1 MYLIRNLKMQT
12 RFETLEAEAL
22 KLTAA
27 ERAKLAEHLIASLDE
42 NSEIDEAWVAETE
55 RRIAE
60 IEAGTVQL
68 IPAAEAIA
76 RARTALK

>member
-1 MYLIRNLKMQT
+1 MQT
-12 RFETLEAEAL
+12 QFETLEAEAL
-22 KLTAA
+22 KLTVA
-27 ERAKLAEHLIASLDE
+27 EPAKLAEHLIASLDE
-42 NSEIDEAWVAETE
+42 DSEIEEAWATETE

-76 RARTALK
+76 SARAALN

>member
-1 MYLIRNLKMQT
+1 MQT
-12 RFETLEAEAL
+12 QFETLEAEAL
-22 KLTAA
+22 KLTVA

-42 NSEIDEAWVAETE
+42 DSEIEEAWAAETE

-76 RARTALK
+76 RARAALK

>member
-1 MYLIRNLKMQT
+1 MQT
-12 RFETLEAEAL
+12 QFETLEAEAL
-22 KLTAA
+22 KLTVA

-42 NSEIDEAWVAETE
+42 DSEIEEAWAGETE

-60 IEAGTVQL
+60 IEAGTAQL

-76 RARTALK
+76 RARAALN

>member
-1 MYLIRNLKMQT
+1 MQT
-12 RFETLEAEAL
+12 QFETLEAEAL
-22 KLTAA
+22 KLSIS

-42 NSEIDEAWVAETE
+42 DNEIEEAWAAETE

-60 IEAGTVQL
+60 IENGTVQL

-76 RARTALK
+76 RARAALK